1 MSLPITT
8 KFGTQEVDC
17 FSHLHGQFQ
26 PLTLDMLVTII
37 FLEMVKKWLTMSE
50 KFTVVLEIKKYYWQ
64 QNSTVD
70 TFYNSFGYIWI
81 IWYSVTKKIEVNDQ
95 WKS

>member
-37 FLEMVKKWLTMSE
+37 FLENGE
-50 KFTVVLEIKKYYWQ
+50 KMTHGEGKIYSGFRDQEILLATKFD
-64 QNSTVD
+64 S
-70 TFYNSFGYIWI
+70 GYIL
-81 IWYSVTKKIEVNDQ
+81 Q
-95 WKS
+95 

>member
-1 MSLPITT
+1 MTPDEGKI
-8 KFGTQEVDC
+8 
-17 FSHLHGQFQ
+17 
-26 PLTLDMLVTII
+26 
-37 FLEMVKKWLTMSE
+37 
-50 KFTVVLEIKKYYWQ
+50 TVVLEIKKYYWQ